1 MEKNY
6 LIRQQDLMKKVRRGE
21 HRPTRIEK
29 NPKAYSRKPK
39 HRINYME
46 KVDG

>member
-6 LIRQQDLMKKVRRGE
+6 VIRQQDLIKKVRRGE
-21 HRPTRIEK
+21 HRPTRVEK

-39 HRINYME
+39 HRIFYLE
-46 KVDG
+46 KEND

>member
-6 LIRQQDLMKKVRRGE
+6 FIRQQDLMKKVRRGAN
-21 HRPTRIEK
+21 RPTRIEK

-39 HRINYME
+39 HRINYVE
-46 KVDG
+46 EED

>member
-6 LIRQQDLMKKVRRGE
+6 FIRQQDLMKKVRRGAN
-21 HRPTRIEK
+21 RPTRIEK
-29 NPKAYSRKPK
+29 NPKVYSRKPK

-46 KVDG
+46 KIDG